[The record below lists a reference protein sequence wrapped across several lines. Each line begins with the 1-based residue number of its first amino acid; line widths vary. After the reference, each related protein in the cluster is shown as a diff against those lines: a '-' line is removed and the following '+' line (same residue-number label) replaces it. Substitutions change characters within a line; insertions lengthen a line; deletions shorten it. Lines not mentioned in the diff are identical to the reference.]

1 MSFRVEPV
9 PQRET
14 LADKRRTKLLKSLP
28 ADEREFLPPT
38 PCTAIIYGAIGSGKS
53 SLLYSWLKH
62 LFPQYYD
69 ECLIFCGSA
78 DSRDAF
84 ESVPQ
89 KRVLFLTDYDDE
101 AFSEYVEKLKEHQLE
116 RMESGKPPLNIF
128 IGMDDIVFS
137 QSISSRGKPSMAER
151 LMLICRHELNASVII
166 CVQHSKQVNPAMR
179 NNTLLHILTRLQRND
194 LQKVA
199 QEHCNHMTEK
209 EFMAMYYDVMSE
221 PYQFLVVDY
230 RAPPDKRFRHGWKK
244 YYVTS
249 NSNEATQFTPLTS
262 GRPTV

>member
-1 MSFRVEPV
+1 MSFLVEPV

-14 LADKRRTKLLKSLP
+14 MRDKRREQLLKAMP
-28 ADEREFLPPT
+28 PEHHEFLPPT

-53 SLLYSWLKH
+53 SLLYSWLKN
-62 LFPQYYD
+62 LFPHYYD

-78 DSRDAF
+78 DSKEAF

-89 KRVLFLTDYDDE
+89 KRVVFLTDYDDD
-101 AFSEYVEKLKEHQLE
+101 AFTDYIDKLKEHQLE
-116 RMESGKPPLNIF
+116 RMAAHKPPLNIF

-137 QSISSRGKPSMAER
+137 QSISSKGKPSMAER
-151 LMLICRHELNASVII
+151 LMLICRHELNATVII

-179 NNTLLHILTRLQRND
+179 NNTLLHILTRLQKND

-199 QEHCNHMTEK
+199 EAHCNHLSAK
-209 EFMAMYYDVMSE
+209 EFMTMYHDIHKD

-230 RAPPDKRFRHGWKK
+230 KAPPSKRFRHGWTKH
-244 YYVTS
+244 YSSSPVRD
-249 NSNEATQFTPLTS
+249 EPLKTIAQE
-262 GRPTV
+262 RPGV